1 MKEKL
6 DGLKAAA
13 LASLKAVSDKQALE
27 AWHVEYLGRKQGK
40 VTEVMKSLGSLSI
53 EEKRTMGPLA
63 NQVKQALETAF
74 AGKQADIEAA
84 AAPAVD
90 TTLPPKLPPQGHVHL
105 VTQTI
110 RDITDI
116 FKRIGF
122 TRVRHPEVE
131 WDYYAFESL
140 NMEQGHP
147 ARDDWETFFITP
159 EDAKGKRMLLTPHT
173 SSGQVREMEKKQFPI
188 RMINIGKTYRRQS
201 DVTHTQM
208 FHQFEGLYIDE
219 NVSIQ
224 HLKGVMDYFAK
235 SFFGPKRE
243 IRLRPFHFQFTEP
256 SFEIDITCGLC
267 FGKGCKFCK
276 EGWVE
281 LGGSGMVHP
290 NVLKAGGVDTKK
302 YSGFAFGWGVER
314 VALMREGLSIPDLR
328 ELYRNDLRFLQQ
340 F

>member
-1 MKEKL
+1 MKAKLEKIQ
-6 DGLKAAA
+6 ASA
-13 LASLKAVSDKQALE
+13 LADLHKAQTPEQLE
-27 AWHVEYLGRKQGK
+27 GWHVEYLGRKRGQM
-40 VTEVMKSLGSLSI
+40 TEVMKSLGSLSI
-53 EEKRTMGPLA
+53 EEKREMGPKSNELK
-63 NQVKQALETAF
+63 KQL
-74 AGKQADIEAA
+74 EAA
-84 AAPAVD
+84 FEARKQELDAQAGGGIDV
-90 TTLPPKLPPQGHVHL
+90 TLPPTMPPQGHVHL

-131 WDYYAFESL
+131 WDFYAFEGL
-140 NMEQGHP
+140 NMPQGHP

-173 SSGQVREMEKKQFPI
+173 SNGQVREMEKGVLPI
-188 RMINIGKTYRRQS
+188 RMINIAKCYRRQS

-208 FHQFEGLYIDE
+208 FHQFEGLYVDE

-235 SFFGPKRE
+235 AFFGPKRE
-243 IRLRPFHFQFTEP
+243 IRLRPFHFKFTEP

-267 FGKGCKFCK
+267 YGKGCKFCK

-281 LGGSGMVHP
+281 LGGCGMVHP
-290 NVLKAGGVDTKK
+290 NVLKAGKVPAG
-302 YSGFAFGWGVER
+302 YNGFAFGWGVER

-328 ELYRNDLRFLQQ
+328 ELYRNDLRFLEQ

>member
-6 DGLKAAA
+6 E
-13 LASLKAVSDKQALE
+13 SLRLQATQALTE
-27 AWHVEYLGRKQGK
+27 VKDAKQLDAWHVQFLGRKQGK
-40 VTEVMKSLGSLSI
+40 LTDIMKSIGGLSL
-53 EEKRTMGPLA
+53 EEKRTVGPAA
-63 NQVKQALETAF
+63 NEVKKSLEQAYEAKKSELEASV
-74 AGKQADIEAA
+74 APDI
-84 AAPAVD
+84 D
-90 TTLPPKLPPQGHVHL
+90 TTLPPVLPPQGHLHL

-110 RDITDI
+110 RHIMDI

-188 RMINIGKTYRRQS
+188 RMINIAKCYRRQA

-208 FHQFEGLYIDE
+208 FHQFEGLYVDE
-219 NVSIQ
+219 QVSIQ

-290 NVLKAGGVDTKK
+290 HVLKAGGFDPKK
-302 YSGFAFGWGVER
+302 VSAFAFGWGVER

-328 ELYRNDLRFLQQ
+328 ELYRNDLRFLEQ

>member
-6 DGLKAAA
+6 EQMKQEAAKK
-13 LASLKAVSDKQALE
+13 LAAVTNLQILE
-27 AWHVEYLGRKQGK
+27 EWHIEFLGRKQGK
-40 VTEVMKSLGSLSI
+40 VTEIMKSLGGLSI
-53 EEKRTMGPLA
+53 DEKKVMGPLA
-63 NQVKQALETAF
+63 NQVKKELEASYESKKAELSETADF
-74 AGKQADIEAA
+74 LD
-84 AAPAVD
+84 V
-90 TTLPPKLPPQGHVHL
+90 TLPPIMPPQGHLHL
-105 VTQTI
+105 VTQTM

-122 TRVRHPEVE
+122 TRVRHPEVD
-131 WDYYAFESL
+131 WDSYAFEGL
-140 NMEQGHP
+140 NMPQGHP
-147 ARDDWETFFITP
+147 ARDDWETFFIDP
-159 EDAKGKRMLLTPHT
+159 ETETAKRRVLTPHT
-173 SSGQVREMEKKQFPI
+173 SNAQVREMEKGVLPI
-188 RMINIGKTYRRQS
+188 RMINIAKCYRRQS

-219 NVSIQ
+219 GVSIQ

-267 FGKGCKFCK
+267 LGKGCKFCK

-290 NVLKAGGVDTKK
+290 NVLKAGKIDHKK

-328 ELYRNDLRFLQQ
+328 ELYRNDLRFLEQ

>member
-6 DGLKAAA
+6 ERLRLDARQDLFAITTHE
-13 LASLKAVSDKQALE
+13 DLE
-27 AWHVEYLGRKQGK
+27 KWHTKILGRKQGEL
-40 VTEVMKSLGSLSI
+40 TLLLRGLAGLSI
-53 EEKRTMGPLA
+53 EEKRKVGPDA
-63 NQVKQALETAF
+63 NKLREELDRLYRERKVWIEMQS
-74 AGKQADIEAA
+74 GPDI
-84 AAPAVD
+84 D
-90 TTLPPKLPPQGHVHL
+90 TTLPPVLPPQGHLHL

-110 RDITDI
+110 RHITDI

-188 RMINIGKTYRRQS
+188 RMINIAKCYRRQA

-208 FHQFEGLYIDE
+208 FHQFEGLYVDE
-219 NVSIQ
+219 QVSIQ

-290 NVLKAGGVDTKK
+290 HVLKAGGFDPKK
-302 YSGFAFGWGVER
+302 VSAFAFGWGVER

-328 ELYRNDLRFLQQ
+328 ELYRNDLRFLEQ

>member
-6 DGLKAAA
+6 DGLRAAA
-13 LASLKAVSDKQALE
+13 LKALATVKDKQGLE

-40 VTEVMKSLGSLSI
+40 ITDVMKSLGSLSI
-53 EEKRTMGPLA
+53 EEKRTMGPMA
-63 NQVKQALETAF
+63 NQVKKELED
-74 AGKQADIEAA
+74 GYAA
-84 AAPAVD
+84 KLAELESASAPAVD
-90 TTLPPKLPPQGHVHL
+90 TTLPAKLPPQGHVHL
-105 VTQTI
+105 VSQTI

-131 WDYYAFESL
+131 WDKYAFETL

-173 SSGQVREMEKKQFPI
+173 SSGEVREMEKKQLPI
-188 RMINIGKTYRRQS
+188 RMINISKCYRRQS

-208 FHQFEGLYIDE
+208 FHQFEGLYVDTD
-219 NVSIQ
+219 VSIQ

-281 LGGSGMVHP
+281 LGGCGMTHP
-290 NVLKAGGVDTKK
+290 NVLKAGGIDPKK
-302 YSGFAFGWGVER
+302 YSAFAFGWGVER